1 MLSNWRPIPVM
12 TTKIFK
18 LGMAVVAAMLLSNC
32 KTTAPSPASK
42 MVVSVADQRL
52 VVFDRDGQPKKSYPV
67 STSKFGLG
75 DQPGSKKTPIGT
87 MVVREKVGDG
97 ARPGTVFK
105 GRRPTGE
112 VIRPNSPGRD
122 PIVSRILWLDGASRS
137 TKNAYNRY
145 IYIHGTA
152 EEWRVGEPASYGCI
166 RMRSKDVIDLYDSV
180 GVGSVVQV
188 KPGRLYSAEVPSR
201 DAMLVSN
208 LRRRNAL
215 GMGGGEVLAAAEAS
229 ANRPPELL
237 TPKKRSL
244 VPARR
249 ENKASHSTRT
259 AAVTDP
265 SQRRGMFDR

>member
-1 MLSNWRPIPVM
+1 MTIKFFHLGAALS
-12 TTKIFK
+12 
-18 LGMAVVAAMLLSNC
+18 AAMILSNC
-32 KTTAPSPASK
+32 KTTTPAPASK

-52 VVFDRDGQPKKSYPV
+52 VVFDQSGQPRKSYPV

-105 GRRPTGE
+105 GRKPTGE

-188 KPGRLYSAEVPSR
+188 KPGRLYSGEVPAQ
-201 DAMLVSN
+201 DAMLVNN
-208 LRRRNAL
+208 LRRRDAF
-215 GMGGGEVLAAAEAS
+215 GMGGGEVLAAADAS
-229 ANRPPELL
+229 SNRPPELV
-237 TPKKRSL
+237 TTREKRSL
-244 VPARR
+244 APPRR
-249 ENKASHSTRT
+249 EISNSRTRT
-259 AAVTDP
+259 AAVAPDP